1 MHSTGTAAMRSVRS
15 SDYTSVERPSTVC
28 LSVPPIRSPLQLA
41 AVSPPYRRYIDP
53 LLHGRRA
60 NAGSATLSA
69 YVVATKHRI
78 VALSLSPGNSLVSC
92 VIRPTNP
99 GEFST
104 PLLLTLVDVT
114 LNVQFH

>member
-1 MHSTGTAAMRSVRS
+1 MHSTGTAPMRSVRS
-15 SDYTSVERPSTVC
+15 SVYASVGRPSTVC
-28 LSVPPIRSPLQLA
+28 LSRPIRSPLQLA

-60 NAGSATLSA
+60 NAGSVTLSA